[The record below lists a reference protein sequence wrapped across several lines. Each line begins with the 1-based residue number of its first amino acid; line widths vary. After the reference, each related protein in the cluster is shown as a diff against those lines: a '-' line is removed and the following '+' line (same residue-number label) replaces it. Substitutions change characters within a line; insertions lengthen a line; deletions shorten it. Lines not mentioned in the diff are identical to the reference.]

1 MISKPFAAWLACIAI
16 YGQQNQFDKIH
27 NVGVDV
33 VGLKTIANTLTV
45 TPEGSASRG
54 MWINNFEA
62 LPTTH
67 PILGQLHSGFLAAA
81 LLIYTQI
88 KPELVQAI
96 SEGKEIS
103 LQGHSRAGSLVDL
116 IAAFCAMDG
125 IKVTL
130 FMFEAAPVGEQ
141 RYVDFCT
148 GQVLADV
155 IKMELSTVNLLDP
168 VPDSDVCIGYR
179 PTYSRTNLNH
189 APGGIEDLEVID
201 YHIGSTIYAG
211 VLAMFPNG

>member
-1 MISKPFAAWLACIAI
+1 MISRTFAAWLSCVAI
-16 YGQQNQFDKIH
+16 YGQQNQFDKILSI
-27 NVGVDV
+27 GVDV
-33 VGLKTIANTLTV
+33 VGLKTIANTLTI

-54 MWINNFEA
+54 MWLNNFEA
-62 LPTTH
+62 LTTIH
-67 PILGQLHSGFLAAA
+67 PILGPVHSGFFSAAM
-81 LLIYTQI
+81 LIYAQI

-96 SEGKEIS
+96 ADGREVS

-116 IAAFCAMDG
+116 LASFCAMDG

-155 IKMELSTVNLLDP
+155 ITMEISTVNDLDP
-168 VPDSDVCIGYR
+168 VPDSDECIGYI
-179 PTYSRTNLNH
+179 PTYNRINLDH
-189 APGGIEDLEVID
+189 KPGGIEDLEVID
-201 YHIGSTIYAG
+201 YHIGSTIYSG
-211 VLAMFPNG
+211 VLAMFPDG